1 MHWMEKDSDNGFSI
15 EFQHTLSYLF
25 SNINFSLNSFISK
38 NKKSMNL
45 INEKCDYQALLI
57 EKSSY
62 KNDKTSKKDK
72 SNIDIKESDANQTNF
87 SINGSIIDKNG
98 ECDNMGEYESE
109 NEKNSDFIDIG
120 NNILSLKPLDQP
132 KILISPDNNISL
144 VHRICPY
151 CNSGGGHY
159 NDVYDKQIRNKEGI
173 KEKYQVTLYKCTKCE
188 KKYGPFTYKQ
198 INKTIKE
205 KINLDERIRECYAKT
220 GLSYDKVAEMVGT
233 FCDISISHQYVKEII
248 ETPIEEFQETREIVI
263 LPNDYKING
272 KTSKERKVTDIATIY
287 MFKRKDIDYSGEVTA
302 DEVFLKMMK
311 KRQYLVSIMDNNIS
325 DMPIAIAIIP
335 TRIFEVMKAVFDFVF
350 ENDPLKTL
358 TTDMFKVYSKIAD
371 EYNSLHQECN
381 FHSMLYVGKIIY
393 KELKIKDKYD
403 VHEKIWIKSLLTEY
417 REILRQFNY
426 GDAVEKMENFL
437 RKMNLLPDFFESIAK
452 HLRKH
457 FPKLFTHLQ
466 FDGVLRTSNKCETFN
481 SLPQIRRIKNTS
493 KNPWGLLHRLAC
505 TVKYYLPN
513 RRTLQNRGDWH
524 ILPAEITIP

>member
-1 MHWMEKDSDNGFSI
+1 MHWMDKDSDNSFLI
-15 EFQHTLSYLF
+15 EFQHDLSNLF
-25 SNINFSLNSFISK
+25 SNINLNQNSFISK
-38 NKKSMNL
+38 NRENRNL
-45 INEKCDYQALLI
+45 INENGDYQTLLI
-57 EKSSY
+57 EKNTIKNDYMS
-62 KNDKTSKKDK
+62 KNDKP
-72 SNIDIKESDANQTNF
+72 DINNKESNVNQTNL
-87 SINGSIIDKNG
+87 SIHGVIIDNTG
-98 ECDNMGEYESE
+98 ECDYMGEYRSE
-109 NEKNSDFIDIG
+109 NEKNSDFIGIG

-132 KILISPDNNISL
+132 KLLISPDNNISL
-144 VHRICPY
+144 VNRICPY
-151 CNSGGGHY
+151 CKSGGGHY
-159 NDVYDKQIRNKEGI
+159 NDVYEKQIRNENGI
-173 KEKYQVTLYKCTKCE
+173 KEKYQVTLYKCPKCE

-198 INKTIKE
+198 INKIIKE

-248 ETPIEEFQETREIVI
+248 ETPIDEFQETQEIVI

-287 MFKRKDIDYSGEVTA
+287 MFKRNDIDYSGEVTA

-311 KRQYLVSIMDNNIS
+311 NRQYLVSIMDNNIS
-325 DMPIAIAIIP
+325 DMPIALAIIP
-335 TRIFEVMKAVFDFVF
+335 TRIFEVMKAVFYFVF
-350 ENDPLKTL
+350 ENNPLKSL

-381 FHSMLYVGKIIY
+381 FHSMLYVGDIIF

-417 REILRQFNY
+417 REILRQLNY
-426 GDAVEKMENFL
+426 GDAVEMMENFL
-437 RKMNLLPDFFESIAK
+437 GKLDFLPDFFESIAK

-466 FDGVLRTSNKCETFN
+466 YDGVLRTSNKCETFN
-481 SLPQIRRIKNTS
+481 SLPQIRRIKNNS